1 MSAIFI
7 EKLPLT
13 DKEINLWENAIGKAK
28 LINSEIEHF
37 KDCIYIRCAL
47 LNHSTFMYLDRK
59 EQRVKCRQANF
70 DRYMVRRTAGDKFIF
85 ETIRL
90 RPDPTGVQV
99 VYHGLLNQDW
109 EEVVQPKFTHI
120 RDLDNLIE
128 CIGDTQHIVLNIQ
141 NGRTLFDFSSDNCY
155 KRTVFSM
162 MLPDEPKIIASSDDL
177 SSYHSIWVYITL
189 SGEIYLI
196 DTYTLKYS
204 IISLQDEPKILA
216 NLATRSVDIAIK
228 HKGLSKILELTVASN
243 RSLPDSAYYTK
254 EYNLSKILANAK
266 YL

>member
-13 DKEINLWENAIGKAK
+13 DAEINLWENAIGKAK

-37 KDCIYIRCAL
+37 QECIYIRCAL
-47 LNHSTFMYLDRK
+47 LNHNTFMYLDRK
-59 EQRVKCRQANF
+59 EQKVKCRQANF
-70 DRYMVRRTAGDKFIF
+70 DKYRVRGIAGSKFIF

-90 RPDPTGVQV
+90 RSHPTGVQV
-99 VYHGLLNQDW
+99 IYYGLLNQDL

-120 RDLDNLIE
+120 RELDNLIE
-128 CIGDTQHIVLNIQ
+128 CKGDTQNIVLDIQ

-155 KRTVFSM
+155 KRVVLCM
-162 MLPDEPKIIASSDDL
+162 MLPDEPKIVASSGDL
-177 SSYHSIWVYITL
+177 LSYHGIWVCITL

-228 HKGLSKILELTVASN
+228 QKGLSKILELTVASN
-243 RSLPDSAYYTK
+243 SSLPGSAYYTK